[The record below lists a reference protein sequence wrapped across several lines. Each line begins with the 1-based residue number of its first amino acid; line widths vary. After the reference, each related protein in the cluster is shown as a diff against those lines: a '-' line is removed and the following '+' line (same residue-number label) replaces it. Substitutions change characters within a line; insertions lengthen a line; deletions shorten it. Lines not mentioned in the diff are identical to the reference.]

1 MITVNGVEKT
11 LEKPLS
17 VTEYLETNKYVPV
30 QVAIEL
36 NDKIL
41 ARELYGT
48 TILKEGDV
56 MEIVSFM
63 GGGSGKNE
71 DKLVLGGHE
80 FTSIFTGS
88 GKSLHRKSRGTDHH
102 TCTAPCKRR
111 RTCEYPGLYS
121 R

>member
-41 ARELYGT
+41 IWNNHFEGGRCYG
-48 TILKEGDV
+48 
-56 MEIVSFM
+56 
-63 GGGSGKNE
+63 N
-71 DKLVLGGHE
+71 
-80 FTSIFTGS
+80 
-88 GKSLHRKSRGTDHH
+88 RKFYGRR
-102 TCTAPCKRR
+102 KRQK
-111 RTCEYPGLYS
+111 
-121 R
+121 

>member
-48 TILKEGDV
+48 TI
-56 MEIVSFM
+56 
-63 GGGSGKNE
+63 
-71 DKLVLGGHE
+71 
-80 FTSIFTGS
+80 
-88 GKSLHRKSRGTDHH
+88 
-102 TCTAPCKRR
+102 
-111 RTCEYPGLYS
+111 
-121 R
+121 